1 MKTKY
6 KIFLAKQIYRI
17 LSIFFPNNF
26 VCKRRNLN
34 WNIDLSEAIDLHI
47 FLFGSFEKEIKDTA
61 SKLKLENFK
70 VILDIG
76 ANFGVQT
83 LQFANSF
90 NKSKIFAVEPT
101 KYAYDKLNKN
111 LKLNPQLS
119 KNIFIDQIFLSS
131 KEKKIPQSV
140 YSSWDLKSF
149 NEQHPKHKGSKK
161 ETSESRILT
170 LDEYIASRK
179 IENVDFIK
187 LDVDGSE
194 LEVLKGGANFLK
206 KYKPPIFMELAPY
219 LYKEFGY
226 EVDDLLTYLSYF
238 NYKFYDLKNIRPI
251 KNIKKYS
258 KNIRDGSSK
267 NILIN

>member
-1 MKTKY
+1 M
-6 KIFLAKQIYRI
+6 
-17 LSIFFPNNF
+17 
-26 VCKRRNLN
+26 
-34 WNIDLSEAIDLHI
+34 
-47 FLFGSFEKEIKDTA
+47 
-61 SKLKLENFK
+61 
-70 VILDIG
+70 
-76 ANFGVQT
+76 
-83 LQFANSF
+83 
-90 NKSKIFAVEPT
+90 
-101 KYAYDKLNKN
+101 
-111 LKLNPQLS
+111 
-119 KNIFIDQIFLSS
+119 
-131 KEKKIPQSV
+131 
-140 YSSWDLKSF
+140 
-149 NEQHPKHKGSKK
+149 
-161 ETSESRILT
+161 T

-179 IENVDFIK
+179 IKNVDFIK

-194 LEVLKGGANFLK
+194 LEVLKGGVNFLK